1 MSSRAYRFDTSR
13 LHAVFAPRKPRHPL
27 LRVLAGFAGLV
38 VLGLMLVAGLFVGTA
53 MLLAGLGL
61 RLARGRARNAAAPH
75 QDRNVVDA
83 EYRIVGKAGL
93 PLAR

>member
-1 MSSRAYRFDTSR
+1 MSTRAYRFDAFR
-13 LHAVFAPRKPRHPL
+13 LHAFFAPRKPRHPL
-27 LRVLAGFAGLV
+27 LRVLAGLAGLV

-61 RLARGRARNAAAPH
+61 RLARGRARPAPAAR
-75 QDRNVVDA
+75 DRNVVEG

>member
-61 RLARGRARNAAAPH
+61 RLARGRVRPAPAPR
-75 QDRNVVDA
+75 DRNVVDA